1 MAFTWAM
8 TTTAIPTTTTIPA
21 PSWTSPPTGG
31 ASPPPG
37 AVAGAGSFEAWLD
50 RCESELVHP
59 AVVEDRLRRNGWH
72 PLHAAEAARVYRRRY
87 NEHPVGY
94 FALLAATGMAALAAG
109 SAGHVLARGLGHPVN
124 RNALAV
130 WLTVLV
136 CALPFAAWAHWWA
149 RRVDEDDAVAVWSRS
164 RQGLATVLLWSCTL
178 VGIVRLL
185 TYVAQLIGALVGASW
200 ASNDSVPAGAVNVAI
215 VVAIALPLGL
225 WAYDFGHRFDAED
238 PTVPPERRQSRSR

>member
-1 MAFTWAM
+1 MAFSCPM
-8 TTTAIPTTTTIPA
+8 TTNPITMTIPP
-21 PSWTSPPTGG
+21 PSWTSPTG
-31 ASPPPG
+31 
-37 AVAGAGSFEAWLD
+37 AGAPGPAEPTAEAGRFEAWLD
-50 RCESELVHP
+50 RCEHELAHP

-72 PLHAAEAARVYRRRY
+72 PLHAAAAARAYRRRY
-87 NEHPVGY
+87 NEHSIGY
-94 FALLAATGMAALAAG
+94 FALLAATGVAALAAG

-130 WLTVLV
+130 WLTLLV

-164 RQGLATVLLWSCTL
+164 RRTLATVLLWSCTL

-200 ASNDSVPAGAVNVAI
+200 ASTDSAASGAVNVSI

-225 WAYDFGHRFDAED
+225 WAYDFGHRFDGED
-238 PTVPPERRQSRSR
+238 PTVPPERRQRRSR